1 MGRVGGRS
9 AQLKGGCVWVIVQLL
24 TEWPE
29 CAMAR
34 LYKCSFGDLCGYL
47 IRCQGRLV
55 GGGACVL
62 RRNISDTYLVSDSP
76 VT

>member
-29 CAMAR
+29 CAVAR

-55 GGGACVL
+55 GGVHVF
-62 RRNISDTYLVSDSP
+62 SVETYL
-76 VT
+76 TLTFCLTHL